1 MSWSSGWG
9 GTAPRKLSAEAA
21 SLSSTGSGE
30 ARWEAPTDLGRGG
43 RKGSSA
49 PPGDRP
55 LLNARFCA
63 PEVVLCSMSA
73 GNPELKHCL
82 KHGVVEKR
90 TFPPTVL
97 GWEEGRS
104 EPGTALEGPVVSCPA
119 LLAGPSQSRG
129 QGLSPRG
136 PGSSAQRGAPH
147 VLPAT
152 PCPLPTPDAQGAKKD
167 LIGSLSPYRA
177 SRLVRACP
185 LGQTTNHG
193 PPYKGLLR
201 GQPANSAP
209 ARDKRQSRVSFRREH
224 RPRSTESPL
233 PIRGCWEVRGWPS
246 LVYKIISHGLHMN
259 LLS

>member
-1 MSWSSGWG
+1 MGRRPFRTWDSS
-9 GTAPRKLSAEAA
+9 
-21 SLSSTGSGE
+21 
-30 ARWEAPTDLGRGG
+30 
-43 RKGSSA
+43 
-49 PPGDRP
+49 
-55 LLNARFCA
+55 
-63 PEVVLCSMSA
+63 
-73 GNPELKHCL
+73 
-82 KHGVVEKR
+82 
-90 TFPPTVL
+90 
-97 GWEEGRS
+97 
-104 EPGTALEGPVVSCPA
+104 
-119 LLAGPSQSRG
+119 
-129 QGLSPRG
+129 RG
-136 PGSSAQRGAPH
+136 PGCLVPCPPGKEDKDCPHGDRAPLH
-147 VLPAT
+147 SGVPAT

>member
-1 MSWSSGWG
+1 MGSLKKEPSRPRSWG
-9 GTAPRKLSAEAA
+9 GKKAVQNLGQLSRAR
-21 SLSSTGSGE
+21 LSRALPSWQGR
-30 ARWEAPTDLGRGG
+30 ARAGG
-43 RKGSSA
+43 R
-49 PPGDRP
+49 
-55 LLNARFCA
+55 
-63 PEVVLCSMSA
+63 
-73 GNPELKHCL
+73 
-82 KHGVVEKR
+82 
-90 TFPPTVL
+90 
-97 GWEEGRS
+97 
-104 EPGTALEGPVVSCPA
+104 
-119 LLAGPSQSRG
+119 
-129 QGLSPRG
+129 GLSPRG